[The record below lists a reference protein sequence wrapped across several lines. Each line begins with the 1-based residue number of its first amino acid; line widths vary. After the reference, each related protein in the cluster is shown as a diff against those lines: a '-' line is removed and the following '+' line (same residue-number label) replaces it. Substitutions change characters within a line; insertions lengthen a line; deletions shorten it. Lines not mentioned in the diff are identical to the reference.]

1 MDIAK
6 WIVPNYSLV
15 DVHAYEMEIC
25 KRRRIEDFC
34 IQFFRDLES
43 TEHKDTVDV
52 SNDTTKFLVRM
63 CQRLVREEEKF
74 REIMK
79 TLPARLSLEN
89 FMDDFQ
95 EMCNILFKGGT
106 DVRDEYIISLLV
118 FSTELH
124 RVITQDE
131 ASYAW
136 YDCKLLLISLSDAL
150 ERIGFN
156 PYTFKYHKQS
166 SGILHTIITS
176 LIITVPPLLFFYILS
191 K

>member
-1 MDIAK
+1 MDITK

-15 DVHAYEMEIC
+15 DVHAYEMGIY

-34 IQFFRDLES
+34 IQFFKDLES
-43 TEHKDTVDV
+43 TEHIDTVDV
-52 SNDTTKFLVRM
+52 DNDTTKFLVRM

-89 FMDDFQ
+89 FTGDFQ

-106 DVRDEYIISLLV
+106 DVRDEYVISLLV

-124 RVITQDE
+124 RVITHGE

-150 ERIGFN
+150 ERAGFN
-156 PYTFKYHKQS
+156 PCTFKYHEHS
-166 SGILHTIITS
+166 SGILRTIITS
-176 LIITVPPLLFFYILS
+176 FIITVPALLFFYIVC